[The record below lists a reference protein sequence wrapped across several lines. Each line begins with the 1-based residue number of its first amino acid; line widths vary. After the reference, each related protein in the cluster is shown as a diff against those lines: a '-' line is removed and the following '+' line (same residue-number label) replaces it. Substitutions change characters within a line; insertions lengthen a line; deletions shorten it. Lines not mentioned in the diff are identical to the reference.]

1 MELSKLPGDLE
12 FHHVDFSLHDTP
24 ILQDIDFTLKQGHT
38 LGIMGMTGSGKTTIV
53 NLLERFY
60 DVTDGYI
67 CLDGHDIRTLP
78 LRTVRD
84 TSSVVMQDVF
94 LFSDTISENVRL
106 GSRSTMIGMYMLCVN
121 GEFYLRKQD
130 ILLILCA
137 FCFAIQILLI
147 DHFSPMVDAV
157 RLSCIEFFIT
167 GIGSAIPM
175 FIVDMKHSSAG
186 IMQWSQVLSSQSAW
200 SAILYAGVLSSGV
213 AYTLQVVG
221 QKGLN
226 PTFASMLMSLESV
239 VSVFAGWILLG
250 QKLSLRE
257 IAGCCMIF
265 AAIMIAQMPDRKTE
279 MKMEYEDEH

>member
-1 MELSKLPGDLE
+1 MGTETGKAGFL
-12 FHHVDFSLHDTP
+12 TATY
-24 ILQDIDFTLKQGHT
+24 ILMVPVIGLFFKRKCGAKIWLGVGITL
-38 LGIMGMTGSGKTTIV
+38 
-53 NLLERFY
+53 
-60 DVTDGYI
+60 
-67 CLDGHDIRTLP
+67 
-78 LRTVRD
+78 
-84 TSSVVMQDVF
+84 
-94 LFSDTISENVRL
+94 
-106 GSRSTMIGMYMLCVN
+106 IGMYMLCVN

-175 FIVDMKHSSAG
+175 FIVDMKHSPAG